1 MAAPTP
7 RIFTIPSSALFLPT
21 LIKALVEG
29 RLLPDFRL
37 DRDPLTLARATLYLP
52 TRRACRLARDVFLD
66 VLAGEAAIL
75 PRITAI
81 GDVDEDEIAFAGAA
95 SGALAAHALGLP
107 PAFGGQERKL
117 MLTQLILKWSSLI
130 VPTKGAPLVASNP
143 ATALALASDLARLLD
158 DMATRQVSWDRLDDL
173 VPDDMDKYWELTLN
187 FLKVAREEWPGILN
201 THGAIEPA
209 QRRDLLIAAEAGR
222 LKQSNDGPVIVAGST
237 GSMPSTAMLLA
248 TIAKLPQGAVV
259 LPGLDTDL
267 DEKSWQ
273 LIAGDVGT
281 PPPTDIRNLPCRL
294 CFGASASNGKWCA
307 FLASR
312 RSMVGSRYC
321 LKPYGRQQPPSIGRR
336 NSRTALL
343 KPTRIRRWPV
353 WR

>member
-117 MLTQLILKWSSLI
+117 TADAIDSEMVKPDRTDER
-130 VPTKGAPLVASNP
+130 GA
-143 ATALALASDLARLLD
+143 
-158 DMATRQVSWDRLDDL
+158 
-173 VPDDMDKYWELTLN
+173 
-187 FLKVAREEWPGILN
+187 
-201 THGAIEPA
+201 
-209 QRRDLLIAAEAGR
+209 AGR
-222 LKQSNDGPVIVAGST
+222 KQSGDRAGAGIRSRPPARRHGNAASVLGPARRPCSGRHGQILGTDAQFPESRARGMAGYSQRLT
-237 GSMPSTAMLLA
+237 GRSSPLNAA
-248 TIAKLPQGAVV
+248 T
-259 LPGLDTDL
+259 
-267 DEKSWQ
+267 
-273 LIAGDVGT
+273 
-281 PPPTDIRNLPCRL
+281 
-294 CFGASASNGKWCA
+294 F
-307 FLASR
+307 
-312 RSMVGSRYC
+312 
-321 LKPYGRQQPPSIGRR
+321 
-336 NSRTALL
+336 
-343 KPTRIRRWPV
+343 
-353 WR
+353 